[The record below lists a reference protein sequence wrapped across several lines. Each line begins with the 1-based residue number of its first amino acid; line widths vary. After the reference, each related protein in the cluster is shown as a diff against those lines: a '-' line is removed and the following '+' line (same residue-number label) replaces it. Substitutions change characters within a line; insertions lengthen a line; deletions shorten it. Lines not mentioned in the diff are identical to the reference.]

1 MAGAGAVAPAAAA
14 PQAHLGMPPAC
25 LPAHLPVP
33 TAHEAELLRQ
43 LDVLTV
49 NISPACMQL
58 SGKEKQLVQ
67 KTLNDLSFGLPV
79 IVETTGTTDEARNLA
94 ATTIQAHLRGRWTR
108 RLIQAAGMLEAA
120 HIIQQA
126 YYNFVLRR
134 RVATLA
140 PYTLS
145 DKGPLSHNLRMQ
157 SVRPTL
163 ATESSTADEPP
174 LLRETKLREHT
185 SEDEKPQATD
195 VQGAT
200 PSARAPAGDQE
211 GTVPAIISSK
221 SPTRHGCQAN
231 GALDGSNISSCT
243 KDAGLD
249 SSLYSR
255 AECLAAVT
263 IQRAALP
270 FITRRLSAA
279 IAQLR
284 VRLAAASS
292 LGHTDAYTQTAQRT
306 SGPTGTEHTGKVAA
320 GQMRGGKVTSR
331 VSAKRRRACNETDSW
346 SDSDDVDQP
355 GADDD
360 C

>member
-1 MAGAGAVAPAAAA
+1 MHATGSNL
-14 PQAHLGMPPAC
+14 QWW
-25 LPAHLPVP
+25 
-33 TAHEAELLRQ
+33 RQ
-43 LDVLTV
+43 L
-49 NISPACMQL
+49 
-58 SGKEKQLVQ
+58 
-67 KTLNDLSFGLPV
+67 
-79 IVETTGTTDEARNLA
+79 
-94 ATTIQAHLRGRWTR
+94 
-108 RLIQAAGMLEAA
+108 
-120 HIIQQA
+120 
-126 YYNFVLRR
+126 
-134 RVATLA
+134 
-140 PYTLS
+140 
-145 DKGPLSHNLRMQ
+145 
-157 SVRPTL
+157 
-163 ATESSTADEPP
+163 
-174 LLRETKLREHT
+174 HT
-185 SEDEKPQATD
+185 SDDEKPQATD

-292 LGHTDAYTQTAQRT
+292 LGHTDTYTQTAQRT

>member
-79 IVETTGTTDEARNLA
+79 IVETTDEARNVA
-94 ATTIQAHLRGRWTR
+94 ATTIQAHLRGHWTR
-108 RLIQAAGMLEAA
+108 CLIQAAGMLEAV

-134 RVATLA
+134 RVASLA
-140 PYTLS
+140 PYTLP
-145 DKGPLSHNLRMQ
+145 DKGPLQKNLRMQ

-211 GTVPAIISSK
+211 GTVSAIISSK

-284 VRLAAASS
+284 VRYAAASS
-292 LGHTDAYTQTAQRT
+292 LGQTDILFQLAQRA
-306 SGPTGTEHTGKVAA
+306 SGLTMVTEHTGKAAA
-320 GQMRGGKVTSR
+320 GQMRGGEAASR
-331 VSAKRRRACNETDSW
+331 ASAKRRRACDSWSETDSG
-346 SDSDDVDQP
+346 DVDES

-360 C
+360 Y

>member
-1 MAGAGAVAPAAAA
+1 
-14 PQAHLGMPPAC
+14 
-25 LPAHLPVP
+25 
-33 TAHEAELLRQ
+33 
-43 LDVLTV
+43 
-49 NISPACMQL
+49 
-58 SGKEKQLVQ
+58 
-67 KTLNDLSFGLPV
+67 
-79 IVETTGTTDEARNLA
+79 
-94 ATTIQAHLRGRWTR
+94 
-108 RLIQAAGMLEAA
+108 
-120 HIIQQA
+120 
-126 YYNFVLRR
+126 
-134 RVATLA
+134 
-140 PYTLS
+140 
-145 DKGPLSHNLRMQ
+145 MQ

-292 LGHTDAYTQTAQRT
+292 LGHTDTYTQTAQRT

-320 GQMRGGKVTSR
+320 GQMRGGKVASR
-331 VSAKRRRACNETDSW
+331 ASAKRRRACNETGSW
-346 SDSDDVDQP
+346 SDSDVDQS

>member
-1 MAGAGAVAPAAAA
+1 M
-14 PQAHLGMPPAC
+14 C
-25 LPAHLPVP
+25 
-33 TAHEAELLRQ
+33 R
-43 LDVLTV
+43 
-49 NISPACMQL
+49 
-58 SGKEKQLVQ
+58 
-67 KTLNDLSFGLPV
+67 
-79 IVETTGTTDEARNLA
+79 
-94 ATTIQAHLRGRWTR
+94 
-108 RLIQAAGMLEAA
+108 
-120 HIIQQA
+120 
-126 YYNFVLRR
+126 
-134 RVATLA
+134 
-140 PYTLS
+140 
-145 DKGPLSHNLRMQ
+145 
-157 SVRPTL
+157 VRP
-163 ATESSTADEPP
+163 PP
-174 LLRETKLREHT
+174 
-185 SEDEKPQATD
+185 P
-195 VQGAT
+195 
-200 PSARAPAGDQE
+200 GDQE

-255 AECLAAVT
+255 AEFLAAVT

-292 LGHTDAYTQTAQRT
+292 LGHTDTYTQTAQRT

-320 GQMRGGKVTSR
+320 GQMRGDKVASR
-331 VSAKRRRACNETDSW
+331 ASAKRRRACNETGSW
-346 SDSDDVDQP
+346 SDSDVDQS

>member
-1 MAGAGAVAPAAAA
+1 
-14 PQAHLGMPPAC
+14 
-25 LPAHLPVP
+25 
-33 TAHEAELLRQ
+33 
-43 LDVLTV
+43 
-49 NISPACMQL
+49 
-58 SGKEKQLVQ
+58 
-67 KTLNDLSFGLPV
+67 
-79 IVETTGTTDEARNLA
+79 
-94 ATTIQAHLRGRWTR
+94 
-108 RLIQAAGMLEAA
+108 
-120 HIIQQA
+120 
-126 YYNFVLRR
+126 
-134 RVATLA
+134 
-140 PYTLS
+140 
-145 DKGPLSHNLRMQ
+145 MQ

-270 FITRRLSAA
+270 PSSLAASRRPSRSCASAS
-279 IAQLR
+279 LR
-284 VRLAAASS
+284 PARSDTQTPTPKPRSGRLAPRAPSTRARLRPGRCAAARWPR
-292 LGHTDAYTQTAQRT
+292 GRAR
-306 SGPTGTEHTGKVAA
+306 
-320 GQMRGGKVTSR
+320 RGGVRAMRPVPGQTRMSTSR
-331 VSAKRRRACNETDSW
+331 VPTMTARRALACLMRRT
-346 SDSDDVDQP
+346 QP
-355 GADDD
+355 ASSRA
-360 C
+360 